1 MNGVTSEKVAD
12 EQQSSLD
19 LIMTII
25 FTTAWPVWERYNGDV
40 PSDELRK
47 FDQEGDFPRG
57 VAAAAMT
64 RLSRD
69 KALRKQLRH
78 FCASQAGELET
89 RKSGK
94 GHK

>member
-1 MNGVTSEKVAD
+1 MNRVTSKEVAD
-12 EQQSSLD
+12 ESSLD
-19 LIMTII
+19 LIMTMI

-47 FDQEGDFPRG
+47 LEERGDFPRG

-69 KALRKQLRH
+69 KELREQLRH

-89 RKSGK
+89 RKSGT

>member
-1 MNGVTSEKVAD
+1 MNRVTSKEVAD

-19 LIMTII
+19 RIITMI
-25 FTTAWPVWERYNGDV
+25 FTTAWPVWVRYNGDV

-47 FDQEGDFPRG
+47 FDEEGDFPGG

-69 KALRKQLRH
+69 KELREQLRD
-78 FCASQAGELET
+78 L
-89 RKSGK
+89 
-94 GHK
+94 